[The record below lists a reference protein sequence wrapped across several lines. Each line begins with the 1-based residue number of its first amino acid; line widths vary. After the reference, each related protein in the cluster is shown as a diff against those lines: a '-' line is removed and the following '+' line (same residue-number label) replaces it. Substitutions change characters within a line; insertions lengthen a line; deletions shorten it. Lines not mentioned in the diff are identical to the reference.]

1 MKKLLLAL
9 LLPLCLAVS
18 AQAGEFKLPKAK
30 PLITVTFPD
39 DWKVK
44 YDEGG
49 LDITSADEEIYIY
62 MDAHDGSSIEGAI
75 KDTIDYLKKEKVT
88 VDKSTE
94 KKSEGK
100 INGMDAADFSW
111 SGKDKDGATNISLSL
126 IAPNKEKVIL
136 MLYWGTPAGEKKN
149 AEALKSIINSI
160 KPAS

>member
-9 LLPLCLAVS
+9 LLPLFIVA
-18 AQAGEFKLPKAK
+18 AQAGEFKLPKDK
-30 PLITVTFPD
+30 PLITATFPS

-62 MDAHDGSSIEGAI
+62 MDAHDNASIDAAI

-88 VDKSTE
+88 IDKSTE

-100 INGMDAADFSW
+100 LNGMDVADFSW
-111 SGKDKDGATNISLSL
+111 SGKDKDGACNVSLAL
-126 IAPNKEKVIL
+126 IAPTKDKLIL
-136 MLYWGTPAGEKKN
+136 LLYWVTPEGEKKN
-149 AEALKSIINSI
+149 AAALKAILGSI
-160 KPAS
+160 KPAA